1 MDETDFVILK
11 KLMDNSRIT
20 YRELA
25 EIIGISASS
34 THKRINKLID
44 DEIIQRFIARPSAI
58 ALKYLSVLIFGIT
71 DAKSLDTVSQELGQH
86 ESVYNVAIA
95 TGKMLYIAGL
105 LRDIS
110 ELQEFSS
117 YVSKTAQISEPTVAI
132 INIPYITTPE
142 PLTTIDY
149 KILKVLNKDARKSI
163 TDIAD
168 DIGLSAKTV
177 KKRLDRMI
185 ENYLVEFTIELKAEH
200 NLITG
205 FHISLNEGIDMIK
218 EMQAITEKFDQNVI
232 GVLNY
237 SNIPNFFS
245 AYFWTTNI
253 QDSQKINEELQNKG
267 FKDIIPIIFLT
278 SNNYDCWVD
287 QLLRTK

>member
-1 MDETDFVILK
+1 MDEIDFTILK
-11 KLMDNSRIT
+11 QLIDNSRIT

-34 THKRINKLID
+34 THKRIKKLID
-44 DEIIQRFIARPSAI
+44 DEIIQRFIARPSAL
-58 ALKYLSVLIFGIT
+58 ALKYLSILIYGIS
-71 DAKSLDTVSQELGQH
+71 DAKSMEAVSQELGRH

-95 TGKMLYIAGL
+95 AGKWYYIAGF

-117 YVSKTAQISEPTVAI
+117 FVSKTAQISKPI
-132 INIPYITTPE
+132 LGILNIPYITTPE

-168 DIGLSAKTV
+168 DVGLSAKTV

-185 ENYLVEFTIELKAEH
+185 ENYLVEFTVELKAEH
-200 NLITG
+200 NLTTG
-205 FHISLNEGIDMIK
+205 FHISLNEGTDMFK
-218 EMQAITEKFDQNVI
+218 EMQEITEKFEQNAI

-253 QDSQKINEELQNKG
+253 QDSQMINEELQNKG
-267 FKDIIPIIFLT
+267 FKDIMPIIFLT

-287 QLLRTK
+287 QLLRIK